1 MNEYSGDEDFEFEVR
16 KIERERKR
24 KERKEERELAIARRL
39 ALEKLASITLKADSY
54 SAKLLCWRVATGDW
68 RYVAYGRRGVG
79 LAIAGGRKRLAKTGH
94 IDTDGMPTDKGV
106 AWAARHAE
114 IDLSDWSRVPDKLTL
129 TERARKA
136 GRASAAGLTPE
147 ERTARARK
155 AGLVRGAQ
163 LRKPTSSSGDM

>member
-94 IDTDGMPTDKGV
+94 IDTEGVPTAKGV
-106 AWAARHAE
+106 AWVAAHK

-136 GRASAAGLTPE
+136 GKASAARLTPE
-147 ERTARARK
+147 QRTARARK

-163 LRKPTSSSGDM
+163 LRKPISSSGDM